1 MHRFL
6 AALCLLGSL
15 SVHAQSPVW
24 ALRGAHNT
32 VYLAESV
39 HLLKADEATL
49 PAQFDQA
56 YAAAKTIVMEIDLSS
71 LDQEA
76 VQDFM
81 LQHGVLKGTTLRQL
95 LGERGYTRL
104 TAEAE
109 RLGVPMEGLDPL
121 APWAIAL
128 SLTDLEYLQLGYDP
142 DQGVEMQIERRAQK
156 DGKPIRGLETLE
168 QQLGQLEG
176 LTNAQQARFLELT
189 LEDMHDAA
197 HDTDELLRAW
207 RSGDTQ
213 HLADLMSREY
223 REFPELYRALVT
235 QRNARWLPQ
244 IQSFLKDDHD
254 YMVVVGALHLVGR
267 DGLLDLAR
275 RAGIDAVPVPA
286 VAAHP

>member
-1 MHRFL
+1 MHRCL
-6 AALCLLGSL
+6 AALCLLCSL
-15 SVHAQSPVW
+15 SAHAQSPVW
-24 ALRGAHNT
+24 ALRGSHNT

-39 HLLKADEATL
+39 HLLKADNATL
-49 PAQFDQA
+49 PAAFDRA

-71 LDQEA
+71 LDPTA

-81 LQHGVLKGTTLRQL
+81 LQHGVLKGTTLQQQL
-95 LGERGYTRL
+95 GAQRYGKL
-104 TAEAE
+104 TAEAA
-109 RLGVPMEGLDPL
+109 RLGLPMAALDQL

-142 DQGVEMQIERRAQK
+142 EQGVEMQIERRAQQ
-156 DGKPIRGLETLE
+156 DGKPILGLETLE

-176 LTNAQQARFLELT
+176 LTSSQQTRFLELT
-189 LEDMHDAA
+189 LEDMQDAD

-235 QRNARWLPQ
+235 DRNARWLPQ
-244 IQSFLKDDHD
+244 IERFLRDDHD

-267 DGLLDLAR
+267 DGLLELAR
-275 RAGIDAVPVPA
+275 RDGINASAVTSA
-286 VAAHP
+286 IAR